1 MKHHLLLFI
10 PLLAVSCTT
19 HRSNHMLSHDMK
31 RPGVEPVCFQV
42 KENDSEMN
50 HAVRT
55 ARKTVNTFI
64 NALQHPTAKQR
75 DFQVKKPCVH
85 MGVFEHIWLSNVTY
99 SGGWL
104 HGKVDNRPVH
114 CVGLKMGNPLSV
126 DPHEITDWAFVNNGR
141 LVGGYTI
148 RVLFNELSP
157 ERKKD
162 FEKTANFK
170 ITHP

>member
-10 PLLAVSCTT
+10 PLLAVGCTT
-19 HRSNHMLSHDMK
+19 HRAIHTLSHDMK

-50 HAVRT
+50 RAVRA
-55 ARKTVNTFI
+55 ARRTVNTLI
-64 NALQHPTAKQR
+64 SAVQHPTATQH

-85 MGVFEHIWLSNVTY
+85 MGVCEHIWLSNVTY
-99 SGGWL
+99 SGGRL
-104 HGKVDNRPVH
+104 HGRVDNRPVH
-114 CVGLKMGNPLSV
+114 LVGMKMGDLVSV
-126 DPHEITDWAFVNNGR
+126 DPHEITDWAFVDKGK
-141 LVGGYTI
+141 LVGGHTI

-170 ITHP
+170 ITQL